1 MTSSRDLGVRR
12 LNMLL
17 KRAREPV
24 FLLDAERT
32 LVYVNPAWEALTG
45 QTADVVLG
53 LECLPHG
60 PTRDGDL
67 ASLGGSFCP
76 PPEAF
81 EGRPAGGKT
90 LIVLPGG
97 ERRWC
102 RVEYWPY
109 HDNQGTPIGTIGLV
123 RPPDAPPHAP
133 DSESQHLRAELLE
146 VRERLQN
153 RYGFDTL
160 IGQGPAHRRLLD
172 QVRAAALANV
182 PVLIVGEPGTGK
194 RTIAR
199 TIHQQGPNPRT
210 SLVPFDCAA
219 LSPEVIER
227 ELFGPDG
234 DRPDAKL
241 NLPEGATVL
250 LVDVFELPRDLQARL
265 ASTWIGPNRLLA
277 TASVDPLQARR
288 EGRLRPDLYYVLTTL
303 VIPLDPLRE
312 RLAELPLLAQ
322 AFLERA
328 NLRNTPRRQGFTAE
342 ALSALAS
349 YDWPGNLREL
359 ARVINAAHAQG
370 QGDLIAAADVPATI
384 RGHLGS
390 AYTPPPVP
398 PVITPL
404 DNLLEQLERRL
415 IEQALQRARQNKSKA
430 ADLLAISRPRL
441 YRRIKELNIPD
452 ESEPPDEPAAPPFGR
467 P

>member
-1 MTSSRDLGVRR
+1 MTSSRDLSVRR
-12 LNMLL
+12 LNVLL

-32 LVYVNPAWEALTG
+32 LIYVNPAWEALTG
-45 QTADVVLG
+45 QPADVALG
-53 LECLPHG
+53 LECQPHG

-76 PPEAF
+76 PPEAL
-81 EGRPAGGKT
+81 EGQPAGSKT

-109 HDNQGTPIGTIGLV
+109 HDNQGATIGIIGLV

-133 DSESQHLRAELLE
+133 NSELQHLRAELLE
-146 VRERLQN
+146 VREQLQD

-160 IGQGPAHRRLLD
+160 IGRGAAHRRLLE
-172 QVRAAALANV
+172 QIRAAAVANV

-199 TIHQQGPNPRT
+199 IIHQQSPNSRSP
-210 SLVPFDCAA
+210 LVPFDCAA
-219 LSPEVIER
+219 LPPEDIER

-234 DRPDAKL
+234 DRPSDRL
-241 NLPEGATVL
+241 NLPEAATIL
-250 LVDVFELPRDLQARL
+250 LVDIVELPRDLQARI
-265 ASTWIGPNRLLA
+265 ASEWIGASRLLA
-277 TASVDPLQARR
+277 TTSIDPQQARR
-288 EGRLRPDLYYVLTTL
+288 EDRLRPDLYYALTTL
-303 VIPLDPLRE
+303 VIPLDPLRQ

-322 AFLERA
+322 AFLEQA
-328 NLRNTPRRQGFTAE
+328 NLCNKPRRQGFTAE

-359 ARVINAAHAQG
+359 ARVIDAAHARG
-370 QGDLIAAADVPATI
+370 QGDLVTAADIPATI

-398 PVITPL
+398 PAVTPL

-452 ESEPPDEPAAPPFGR
+452 ESELSDEPASSPPGR